1 MSDNKKKENTEEITL
16 ELDEEKMRAIKIY
29 GKDKIISVVDE
40 LHNAFESLYIKT
52 VPQSVRAYIAMKQ
65 QLLSSNSDNQPPSDE
80 GGGS

>member
-1 MSDNKKKENTEEITL
+1 MSDDKKKENTEEITL

-40 LHNAFESLYIKT
+40 LNNAFESLYIKT
-52 VPQSVRAYIAMKQ
+52 VPQSVRDFIAMKQ
-65 QLLSSNSDNQPPSDE
+65 QASAENCASDE